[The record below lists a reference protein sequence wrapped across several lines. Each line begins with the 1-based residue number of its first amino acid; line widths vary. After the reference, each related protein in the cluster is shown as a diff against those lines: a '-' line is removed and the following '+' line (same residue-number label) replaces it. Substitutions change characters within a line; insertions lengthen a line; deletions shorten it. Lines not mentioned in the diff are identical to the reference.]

1 MPPVNYRAQTT
12 LITGASSGIGAE
24 FARQFAARGSD
35 LVLVARREERL
46 RRLATELTAA
56 HRVRVEVIPADLSL
70 PRAGEH
76 LAEQTNR
83 RAIAVTS
90 VVNNAAFGTA
100 GPFHQQGPDRLRD
113 EIAVDVTAVVDISRA
128 FIDQLRA
135 AGTGVLVN
143 VASLAAYQ
151 PGPNLAV
158 YSATKAFVLHF
169 TEALWHESLGTGLRV
184 LALSPG
190 VTRTEFF
197 DVLGTDEVSGPFPR
211 QSASDVV
218 TAALRALDRRTS
230 PPSVVSGRLNWL
242 AANSARL
249 FSRRQAVQ
257 AMGRVNA
264 RMDAATAGPSASS
277 TAA

>member
-1 MPPVNYRAQTT
+1 MPPVNYRDQTT

-46 RRLATELTAA
+46 RQLATELTTA

-83 RAIAVTS
+83 RGIAVTS

-100 GPFHQQGPDRLRD
+100 GPFHREDPDRLRD

-128 FIDQLRA
+128 FIGQLRA
-135 AGTGVLVN
+135 ADTGVLIN

-151 PGPNLAV
+151 PSPNLAV
-158 YSATKAFVLHF
+158 YAATKAFVLHF

-190 VTRTEFF
+190 ITQTEFF
-197 DVLGTDEVSGPFPR
+197 DVLGTDEVSGPLPR

-218 TAALRALDRRTS
+218 ATALRALDRRSS
-230 PPSVVSGRLNWL
+230 PPSMVSGRLNWF
-242 AANSARL
+242 AANGARL
-249 FSRRQAVQ
+249 LSRRQAVQ
-257 AMGRVNA
+257 TMGRVNA
-264 RMDAATAGPSASS
+264 HMNAAATSTSASS